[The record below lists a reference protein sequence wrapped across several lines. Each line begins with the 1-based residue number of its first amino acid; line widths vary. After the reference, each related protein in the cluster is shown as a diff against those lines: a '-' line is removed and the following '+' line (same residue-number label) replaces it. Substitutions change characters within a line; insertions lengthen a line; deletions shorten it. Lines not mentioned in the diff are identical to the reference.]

1 MIIISQNAINYN
13 LSFPKDAVLRIN
25 LAWCNNLDEL
35 KENLERF
42 SKEKIFVDLP
52 IGRIKPPNNRYTLDE
67 IIPILQKYEN
77 ICYFGISN
85 VDSGNDLNEFVDKLP
100 KRITIIPKI
109 ESPKAIN
116 NIENI
121 LEKLQYEKRF
131 VMLDHDDL
139 YINLKKN
146 NEEHSMF
153 QEYIRILIDIC
164 KKENVGLLRT
174 VGVVFSDDE
183 KRQTQYVS

>member
-85 VDSGNDLNEFVDKLP
+85 VDS
-100 KRITIIPKI
+100 
-109 ESPKAIN
+109 S
-116 NIENI
+116 
-121 LEKLQYEKRF
+121 
-131 VMLDHDDL
+131 
-139 YINLKKN
+139 
-146 NEEHSMF
+146 
-153 QEYIRILIDIC
+153 
-164 KKENVGLLRT
+164 
-174 VGVVFSDDE
+174 
-183 KRQTQYVS
+183 